1 MSNAARI
8 LLGLGLVA
16 FVAAC
21 APKVEEV
28 VMVPAPITTEP
39 VSSGKYK

>member
-1 MSNAARI
+1 MSNATRI

-16 FVAAC
+16 FIAAC

-28 VMVPAPITTEP
+28 VMVPEPITTEP
-39 VSSGKYK
+39 ASTGKYK

>member
-1 MSNAARI
+1 MSKATRI

-28 VMVPAPITTEP
+28 VMVPEPITMEP
-39 VSSGKYK
+39 TPSGKYN